1 VAQVLLLVLVLL
13 LAQDLAILL
22 PSALITL
29 VQEGLSELPMK
40 TEEEEPLSCSL
51 LFSFPRDPR

>member
-1 VAQVLLLVLVLL
+1 MVLEVLQIVAQVLLLILVLL

-29 VQEGLSELPMK
+29 V
-40 TEEEEPLSCSL
+40 
-51 LFSFPRDPR
+51 